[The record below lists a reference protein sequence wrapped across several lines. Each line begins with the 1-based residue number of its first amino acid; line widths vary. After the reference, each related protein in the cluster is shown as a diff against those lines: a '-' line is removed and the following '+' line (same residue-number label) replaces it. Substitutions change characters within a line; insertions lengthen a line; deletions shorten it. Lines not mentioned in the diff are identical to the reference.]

1 LEVLARFSSVKVC
14 AASPNAGE
22 KERGMERSRPV
33 MPSANAE
40 QNLLAS
46 FLNSE
51 NSRVLEETL
60 QEYLRLLDTLAFRL
74 ADERLHLTEQ
84 CERLAAAQ
92 VQWEKKRSAQM
103 RELEDRS
110 RHIGNQERVIE
121 KRLAELHQQQ
131 IEGYQKRQTLEG
143 WQARLTVQSAAWKGE
158 RERLLAQLHALE
170 AKADRL
176 SAILDDLPSDW
187 KERHRQGDNPTVEKH
202 REARAEA
209 EYVRLRQ
216 ELQSLRSQNAAY
228 ENQLAELSA
237 EVERLAGFLLEE
249 EPRIELPRA
258 KAA

>member
-1 LEVLARFSSVKVC
+1 
-14 AASPNAGE
+14 
-22 KERGMERSRPV
+22 MERSRPA

-51 NSRVLEETL
+51 HGRVLEEAL
-60 QEYLRLLDTLAFRL
+60 QQYLRLLDSLAFRL

-110 RHIGNQERVIE
+110 RHIGNQERAIE

-158 RERLLAQLHALE
+158 RERLLDQLHALE

-176 SAILDDLPSDW
+176 SAILADLPADW
-187 KERHRQGDNPTVEKH
+187 KERYRQGDSETVQKYG
-202 REARAEA
+202 EALAEA

-216 ELQSLRSQNAAY
+216 ELQSLRSQRAAY
-228 ENQLAELSA
+228 ENQLVELGA

-249 EPRIELPRA
+249 EPPIPLSMA